1 MVITFDNSDSAV
13 QAFELL
19 RVSHYED
26 KKMLGQYTCL
36 SQFINNVFIGDRESL
51 LSVSMLYKLF
61 MVAEHLNALKSI
73 RGTPL
78 FKVNYI

>member
-1 MVITFDNSDSAV
+1 MFYFFVFSSACKFTTIGPIYYEYGSMVITFDNSDSAV

-36 SQFINNVFIGDRESL
+36 SIY
-51 LSVSMLYKLF
+51 SM
-61 MVAEHLNALKSI
+61 
-73 RGTPL
+73 
-78 FKVNYI
+78 